1 MLGATHGGQPAQRYA
16 DHRTP
21 LIKNAWYIAARSSE
35 IGRSLLGRTLLDRR
49 VVLYR
54 TSDGLPVALEDRC
67 PHRSFPLSKSRLEGD
82 RIVCG
87 YHGMTYEAS
96 GQCVHI
102 PSVPDA
108 TPKLRVRSFPLVERG
123 PLVWIWMGDAQSDDP
138 ANIPDLSWLSDP
150 TWTTVTGDFKIATNY
165 VAMHENLLDQTHFTF
180 LHEGT
185 VGTPEWAAAPL
196 EVSQDGDK
204 VRLRREL
211 KRSPP
216 PGIYAAPMGVE
227 GRLVDRTSEATFIGP
242 AGHDAFATIANVEP
256 ATQHAS
262 YRVNIAHL
270 FTPETQSSIHYWWFN
285 SRDFALDD
293 PQASA
298 FLRDSSQRAYAEDV
312 EALEWISQIVNAT
325 SDLHEV
331 SFRSDRP
338 GLLMRQKLLQMA
350 NAETTS
356 VPIGAVA

>member
-1 MLGATHGGQPAQRYA
+1 MQGTTHGRQPSQRYA

-21 LIKNAWYIAARSSE
+21 LIRNAWYVAARSSE
-35 IGRSLLGRTLLDRR
+35 LGRALLGRTLLDHR

-54 TSDGLPVALEDRC
+54 TGDGAPVALEDRC

-102 PSVPDA
+102 PSVPGA
-108 TPKLRVRSFPLVERG
+108 TPNLRVRSFPLVERG
-123 PLVWIWMGDAQSDDP
+123 PLVWIWMGDAQCADP
-138 ANIPDLSWLSDP
+138 ALIPDLSWLDDHA
-150 TWTTVTGDFKIATNY
+150 WTTVTGDFRIATNY

-196 EVSQDGDK
+196 EVSQDAVI

-211 KRSPP
+211 RHSPP

-227 GRLVDRTSEATFIGP
+227 GRLVDRLSEAAFIGP
-242 AGHDAFATIANVEP
+242 AGHVAFATISNVEP
-256 ATQHAS
+256 PAQRAS

-270 FTPETQSSIHYWWFN
+270 FTPETQNSIHYWWFN

-298 FLRDSSQRAYAEDV
+298 FLRESSQRAYAEDV

-325 SDLHEV
+325 PDFHEV

-338 GLLMRQKLLQMA
+338 GLLMRQRLLQMA
-350 NAETTS
+350 EAEKT
-356 VPIGAVA
+356 VAPFGAVA